1 MDIRGESVNMLALLR
16 AVPKVHL
23 GAVAY
28 LEAYIDFVKPKL
40 ILSRT
45 DNNPTLWQLKRRPNA
60 TYKVALVQNGWR
72 IADSPGGETHM
83 IGARGFENLDIYF
96 SMGEATKSS
105 FNKNLNVK
113 YVSVGSLSLNF
124 YLKPTDQYLGAKVVS
139 LISKFRPKLSDE
151 EQGCKYLGSFAK
163 VTKDRNLKLQVIGS
177 QVSTEGAKLEKSFYQ
192 KAFTKQQFELMIRS
206 SARSSYEK
214 LSNSSIFI
222 FDQSTLGYEALS
234 IGLRVGFISFQL
246 STRVVD
252 RFGLPLEF
260 GEKGPFWTNDPS
272 EEEIGRIL
280 DYLLTVSDEQWER
293 DSGWIRDQ
301 LMVHDYGN
309 TKIRAYVEGVLT
321 GSLKSK

>member
-1 MDIRGESVNMLALLR
+1 
-16 AVPKVHL
+16 
-23 GAVAY
+23 
-28 LEAYIDFVKPKL
+28 
-40 ILSRT
+40 
-45 DNNPTLWQLKRRPNA
+45 
-60 TYKVALVQNGWR
+60 
-72 IADSPGGETHM
+72 M
-83 IGARGFENLDIYF
+83 IGARGFENLDVYF

-124 YLKPTDQYLGAKVVS
+124 YSKPTDRYLGAKAVS
-139 LISKFRPKLSDE
+139 LISIFRPKSSDE
-151 EQGCKYLGSFAK
+151 EQGCKHLGSFAK
-163 VTKDRNLKLQVIGS
+163 VAKDRNLKSQVIGS
-177 QVSTEGAKLEKSFYQ
+177 QISAGGAKLEKSFYQ
-192 KAFTKQQFELMIRS
+192 KAFAKQPFEFMVRS

-214 LSNSSIFI
+214 LSNSSVFI
-222 FDQSTLGYEALS
+222 VDQSTLGYEALS
-234 IGLRVGFISFQL
+234 MGLRVGFVSLQPSFRA
-246 STRVVD
+246 TD
-252 RFGLPLEF
+252 RFGKPLEF